1 MYSALTIT
9 RNVVHEKERRLKESM
24 KMMGL
29 PGWAHWS
36 AWFATSF
43 ILLVLSNLMMA
54 VEIHLGKILPN
65 SDASVIFVYLLAFSA
80 ATIAFCFLLS
90 TLFSKA
96 STAAV
101 VTAIV
106 WYVVS
111 SALRR

>member
-29 PGWAHWS
+29 PGWAHWL
-36 AWFATSF
+36 AWFFTSFLLLATSN
-43 ILLVLSNLMMA
+43 VLMA
-54 VEIHLGKILPN
+54 IEIHLGKILPN
-65 SDASVIFVYLLAFSA
+65 SDASVICVYLLAFSA

-90 TLFSKA
+90 TLFQKA

-101 VTAIV
+101 ITAIV
-106 WYVVS
+106 W
-111 SALRR
+111 